1 MNITGDAVDYWNEH
15 LYENELVYNENNETW
30 TQTSP
35 KEVQNF
41 PINQE
46 YTVGAI
52 AQRSFKLRFMLF
64 VGNFGWN

>member
-1 MNITGDAVDYWNEH
+1 MSITGDAVDYWNEH
-15 LYENELVYNENNETW
+15 LNENELVYNENNGTW

-52 AQRSFKLRFMLF
+52 
-64 VGNFGWN
+64 V